1 MTIASWPREAV
12 AGQERERPVVPRR
25 GAAVIVAFV
34 AVLLPAASTVPS
46 PIYVVYQREWQFPD
60 SMITVVFGVYCLS
73 VLVSMLLFG
82 SLSDL
87 AGRRPVI
94 LFAVAAVA
102 CSTVVFLFAEGLPWL
117 IAARVVQGFGGGIGA
132 SALAAALLELAPA
145 GARWRGALNGSVTPV
160 IGIGAGALGSGVLV
174 EYGPAPTHLPYVIL
188 LVLLVLAAAGIAL
201 VPETAP
207 CGAGASCRFT
217 LAPRRIH
224 VPAPARRAFAVL
236 SSAIVAVWAVGGLY
250 MALGPSVAVAV
261 LGSDSQA
268 LGGTVIAVLAGSAA
282 VAQVSCRRMAPRPQL
297 TAGAA
302 TQLAGL
308 VGVQA
313 SLLAGSQP
321 AFLLG
326 TVVLGFGWGCSNMAA
341 FRLAS
346 SLATPERLGEVVA
359 AINIV
364 AYLGTVVPTV
374 AAGIATT
381 QIGLLGATALL
392 IAAVGSLVLV
402 SVAGL
407 RYLPASAG

>member
-1 MTIASWPREAV
+1 MTFISLPRELV
-12 AGQERERPVVPRR
+12 ATTRERPVLPRR
-25 GAAVIVAFV
+25 AAAAIVAFV

-46 PIYVVYQREWQFPD
+46 PIYVVYQREWQFAD
-60 SMITVVFGVYCLS
+60 STITVVFGVYCVS

-82 SLSDL
+82 SLSDQT
-87 AGRRPVI
+87 GRRPVI
-94 LFAVAAVA
+94 LLAVGMVAV
-102 CSTVVFLFAEGLPWL
+102 STVVFLYAQGLPWL
-117 IAARVVQGFGGGIGA
+117 IVARAVQGFGGGIGG

-145 GARWRGALNGSVTPV
+145 GARWRGVLSGSVTPI
-160 IGIGAGALGSGVLV
+160 IGIGAGALGSGMLV
-174 EYGPAPTHLPYVIL
+174 EFGPAPTRLPYLIL
-188 LVLLVLAAAGIAL
+188 LALLVIAGAGISL

-207 CGAGASCRFT
+207 CGAGAACRFT

-224 VPAPARRAFAVL
+224 VPTQARRAFAVL

-282 VAQVSCRRMAPRPQL
+282 VAQVGCRRMVPRPQL
-297 TAGAA
+297 AFGAA
-302 TQLAGL
+302 AQLVGL
-308 VGVQA
+308 AGVQA

-346 SLATPERLGEVVA
+346 ALATPERLGELVA
-359 AINIV
+359 AVNIV

-374 AAGIATT
+374 AAGIATA
-381 QIGLLGATALL
+381 QIGLLGATAVL
-392 IAAVGSLVLV
+392 IIVVGTLVLV

-407 RYLPASAG
+407 RYLPAPAG

>member
-1 MTIASWPREAV
+1 MTIVTSRREPV
-12 AGQERERPVVPRR
+12 APALPRR
-25 GAAVIVAFV
+25 AASVLVGFV

-46 PIYVVYQREWQFPD
+46 PIYVVYQREWQFDD

-87 AGRRPVI
+87 TGRRPVI
-94 LFAVAAVA
+94 LLAVAAVSVA
-102 CSTVVFLFAEGLPWL
+102 TLVFLFAQGLPWL

-145 GARWRGALNGSVTPV
+145 GARWRGVLSGSVTPI
-160 IGIGAGALGSGVLV
+160 IGIGVGALGSGVLV
-174 EYGPAPTHLPYVIL
+174 EYGPSPTRLPYVIL
-188 LVLLVLAAAGIAL
+188 LGLLVVAGACVAL

-207 CGAGASCRFT
+207 CGAGSICRQFR

-224 VPAPARRAFAVL
+224 VPTSARRAFAVL

-261 LGSDSQA
+261 LGSSSQA

-282 VAQVSCRRMAPRPQL
+282 VAQVACHRMAPRPQL
-297 TAGAA
+297 SAGAA
-302 TQLAGL
+302 AQLVGL

-313 SLLAGSQP
+313 SLLAGSQS

-346 SLATPERLGEVVA
+346 ALATPERLGELVA
-359 AINIV
+359 ATNIV

-381 QIGLLGATALL
+381 RIGLLGATGVL
-392 IAAVGSLVLV
+392 IVGVGSLVLV

-407 RYLPASAG
+407 RYLPASAR